1 MAQDSIAYGESLL
14 ADVRKRNDKA
24 ERRAKK
30 DARKDEWKNLA
41 AGIGMKVVDNVFAQR
56 QENFLN
62 NEQLM
67 TQKLSMQKVDTEATN
82 FNNTYQAAMK
92 YDGGVEAWK
101 RNEVEK
107 LAAARLGQDYV
118 EGTYSKADFNLL
130 TKKVADGYYDT
141 YSVEFDKRLKA
152 NQDYLTGG
160 NTQAFTNA
168 IASQAKSKGMTGT
181 FLNTIG
187 LGKIAGNPQTD
198 LLKVNPYEKNADA
211 QKIFQDQYNQTRDAG
226 LSEFIAKEFSK
237 EGRMRLGRPSVQISD
252 EIITMK
258 SINSAGMEIETKV
271 QQATQGRRD
280 GSVERFLINLD
291 GSSYSLSSVQ
301 KLQDILEF
309 STAAAYQ
316 QQNNNIQAGQN
327 TIQNLKAVDSNIIDS
342 HIEDNLEDRSFYE
355 TDADYIAAADK
366 KKATIAAYV
375 TQGGIAAADQ
385 RTGYGTA
392 QDGRKVQLA
401 LILDNMRRKNPKEMP
416 VSGIQNP
423 FETMFKIDQIS
434 TSLATG
440 NAGISR
446 IASNGVA
453 LYDHYLGLG
462 KDDRKSIDDRF
473 ANMSFIKNPNMAGTS
488 SRARAEKTMEVV
500 KIASELGLN
509 PRSYGGRAEMLQSV
523 DAELN
528 EYRAELAAKLS
539 GSSTAQNTQAAA
551 VATSAQGVTSLEELE
566 APVGPA
572 KTPKGR
578 NMVWTSPQHK
588 DYAAI
593 GSAIEEIGE
602 IEIQLAD
609 PRMENYGG
617 ALPTLRK
624 RLAVAKANVVA
635 LKNAYTKTYL

>member
-30 DARKDEWKNLA
+30 DARKNEWKNLA

-141 YSVEFDKRLKA
+141 YSAEFDKRLKA

-237 EGRMRLGRPSVQISD
+237 EGRMRLGAAAPVLDD
-252 EIITMK
+252 EWITIK
-258 SINSAGMEIETKV
+258 TVNGAGMEIEKKV
-271 QQATQGRRD
+271 KTYTQTQRNGTITRGTIGLDEYGYNSGSEQQ
-280 GSVERFLINLD
+280 I
-291 GSSYSLSSVQ
+291 
-301 KLQDILEF
+301 QDVLEF
-309 STAAAYQ
+309 STAASLH
-316 QQNNNIQAGQN
+316 QQNNNIQAGLN
-327 TIQNLKAVDSNIIDS
+327 TIQDLKAVDSNLIDS
-342 HIEDNLEDRSFYE
+342 YIKGNLKDKSFYK
-355 TDADYIAAADK
+355 TDADYIAAADTA
-366 KKATIAAYV
+366 KAKIGAYV

-385 RTGYGTA
+385 RTGYGSAT
-392 QDGRKVQLA
+392 DGRKVQLA
-401 LILDNMRRKNPKEMP
+401 LILDNMRSSNPKEMP

-473 ANMSFIKNPNMAGTS
+473 ANMSFIKNPNMADTS

-509 PRSYGGRAEMLQSV
+509 PRDYGGRRQMLQTV
-523 DAELN
+523 DAN
-528 EYRAELAAKLS
+528 IDTFRDALS
-539 GSSTAQNTQAAA
+539 GSSTAQNTQAVA

-572 KTPKGR
+572 KTPRGR
-578 NMVWTSPQHK
+578 QQVWASPQHK

-602 IEIQLAD
+602 IEIKLAD
-609 PRMENYGG
+609 PRTANYGG
-617 ALPTLRK
+617 AVPTLKK
-624 RLAVAKANVVA
+624 RLAEAKANVVA